1 MNINLLYKRILCFLK
16 KYKVYIFWGIIL
28 ILFIIFSYEYYYKY
42 TYIIR
47 NPRKIKSIII
57 SYGRYSIFV
66 FFMLQMFQV
75 IVFFIPG
82 ELIQVAGGYIYG
94 PFIGSILSVIGIT
107 TGSIIAYVVSKIF
120 GNPLVNKML
129 SKKKLK
135 FFRKILNLGSIN
147 FVVFLLYLIPGIPK
161 DILAYICGISKI
173 SLKDFIIYST
183 LGRLPGIFISSYFGS
198 KVYSEDKFILIF
210 IFIFM
215 VLLFVIGVFRGEKI
229 VLKFIKNKFHN

>member
-1 MNINLLYKRILCFLK
+1 
-16 KYKVYIFWGIIL
+16 
-28 ILFIIFSYEYYYKY
+28 
-42 TYIIR
+42 
-47 NPRKIKSIII
+47 
-57 SYGRYSIFV
+57 
-66 FFMLQMFQV
+66 MFQV